1 MRQTVK
7 QFVFLLILNLIL
19 VVQVKAQVYP
29 VQINTQLIP
38 PYSLRLSDYVAPGT
52 NRIGLNMLL
61 TDLNE
66 PEYYI
71 RLELVIEGNGITIK
85 TKPTFNPGPIILEG
99 GIPQY
104 YTSSDLAEWFD
115 PQNLDFSGY
124 SRADYLATGRLPEGI
139 YRFSFRAYDYNK
151 GVRVSNNTMIT
162 AWLLLNDPPI
172 INLPFPNHKVEH
184 IDPQNIVF
192 QWTPRHTGSPNSAFS
207 TEYEFTLVEI
217 WPEGR
222 DPNNAIET
230 SVPVFQTTTT
240 TTTLVYGLSEPF
252 LEPGRQYAYRIQAR
266 DVDERDMFKNNG
278 YTEVRM
284 FTFGDECK
292 PVENLT
298 AKSSM
303 YNMAEITWTPSFTQ
317 TSFNVR
323 YRKADDE
330 EAEWFDEET
339 FLDHLKIND
348 LEGSTKYEYQVMG
361 YCGTYEGD
369 YSEVKTFTTPE
380 PNIASFECGG
390 TDESNGITN
399 HDPLPSLKVGDYI
412 WSGNFMF
419 KISEV
424 KGGSGTFT
432 GKAFAMVPYLSFI
445 KLMSEFE
452 NIKVN
457 TDNQVYEG
465 DITSVYNP
473 NSPFVF
479 GIGIGDGEDDGDGDG
494 DGDGD
499 NGGDIG
505 SGDNNGNGDSEIS
518 DTITTTTID
527 SVYIDNDVIIIISED
542 GTTDTIPTTEDI
554 EITDENGDTWT
565 VTDGAV
571 VTGGA
576 GGAGGAGGGTGGT
589 GGGGTDGSGTNDQSE
604 TVLAGIKFENA
615 IFKNNDVIEIPYEYM
630 GNILLTAV
638 NSSGNMPDTAINWSF
653 SDSTI
658 ASISYNPESIPL
670 SGVDIIATIGDSKVI
685 VKLTK
690 ATSAGVDEIA
700 GELQIGPLSINLD
713 SSRDRDKDGDYYNYT
728 YEEVSFTL
736 ILGDVKLGEYKANI
750 SGAKL
755 TYRENR
761 STDEIVQATIEW
773 IAETPVDLGEV
784 GIFKSVLTGVS
795 LTVDPEGKLSGKVDL
810 KTEITEDKNIS
821 SWVKLKKGLK
831 ADYSFEYEAS
841 ESAFKGT
848 FDFSKITGIN
858 IDLIKGTDNKVI
870 AKLQNASINS
880 DYILAGTVKQVAD
893 ASFKQNNLTIT
904 VDDLTVKGEFDFKEK
919 EFALKD
925 GSGKLSVSGIQGTK
939 GKVKIKVTYD
949 GEDIVANVDADN
961 FDLSMFGMNITPDKL
976 NLKFNKD
983 FEFEELTGSNV
994 IATHDNIEGK
1004 IKIDKFLI
1012 TKDELKELVLNGELS
1027 YKGIQFE
1034 LKGCKYD
1041 PSAITWTEAS
1051 AKVGENKI
1059 STYDFKIDSDGKVSC
1074 SSIKGDVSK
1083 GQMSAS
1089 INVSVGE
1096 NEFNGSFS
1104 GKVLKVGIDGTVI
1117 FGTSEKPTNDPSYST
1132 SPMFSYGYF
1141 ALKASSSSGVPIAP
1155 GLKLT
1160 KIGGMF
1166 GYNAWLTSYNPSN
1179 IKPDYKSYI
1188 AGLSLGISDAAGI
1201 IGLEVDPA
1209 IVQFGNDK
1217 LEIDI
1222 TAAIKMPVSK
1232 PMFTATGNVK
1242 YEYPSNKISGYV
1254 QTSIKVPS
1262 TNGFVIKTVGAN
1274 QINFNYETSH
1284 FKLESSQ
1291 LHAKM
1296 FNSLDLI
1303 GYVMYEIKKDS
1314 DGNIIL
1320 QKGALNAQLGF
1331 QYNKSWNGSKL
1342 GITYD
1347 AKFAILFAAGIETSF
1362 DEEGFDGTIYGK
1374 LAAQASGS
1382 VECTWFNY
1390 GATIFGSFE
1399 ADGALRYIDKQ
1410 ASLYGKFEVELKYYN
1425 NNNPDSQ
1432 KDFEFESEATVEF

>member
-7 QFVFLLILNLIL
+7 QFVFLFILNLIL
-19 VVQVKAQVYP
+19 AIQVKAQVYP
-29 VQINTQLIP
+29 VQINSQFIP

-52 NRIGLNMLL
+52 NRVGVNMLL
-61 TDLNE
+61 TDLSE
-66 PEYYI
+66 PEYYL
-71 RLELVIEGNGITIK
+71 RLELTIEGDGITIK
-85 TKPTFNPGPIILEG
+85 TKPSFNPGPIILEG

-104 YTSSDLAEWFD
+104 FTSSDLAEWFE

-124 SRADYLATGRLPEGI
+124 SRSDYLATGSLPEGI

-151 GVRVSNNTMIT
+151 GVRVSNNSMIT

-172 INLPFPNHKVEH
+172 INTPFPDHKVEH
-184 IDPQNIVF
+184 IDPQNIIF

-230 SVPVFQTTTT
+230 SIPIFQTTTT
-240 TTTLVYGLSEPF
+240 TSTLVYGLAEPF

-266 DVDERDMFKNNG
+266 DIDERDMFKNDG

-292 PVENLT
+292 PVENLS
-298 AKSSM
+298 AESAM
-303 YNMAEITWTPSFTQ
+303 FNMAEISWTPSFTQ

-323 YRKADDE
+323 YRKANDD
-330 EAEWFDEET
+330 EAEWFGEET
-339 FLDHLKIND
+339 FLDHLKLDD
-348 LEGSTKYEYQVMG
+348 LQESTKYEYQVMG

-369 YSEVKTFTTPE
+369 YSEVQTFTTPA
-380 PNIASFECGG
+380 PNLASFECGG
-390 TDESNGITN
+390 TDEDSGISNR
-399 HDPLPSLKVGDYI
+399 DPLTSLKVGDYI

-419 KISEV
+419 QISEV
-424 KGGSGTFT
+424 EGSNGNFT
-432 GKAFAMVPYLSFI
+432 GKAFAMVPYLSFV
-445 KLMSEFE
+445 KLMAEFE

-457 TDNQVYEG
+457 TDKQVYEG
-465 DITSVYNP
+465 EIKSVYNP
-473 NSPFVF
+473 DSPFVL
-479 GIGIGDGEDDGDGDG
+479 GIDLGGDDDGDGDDGTGGDDVG

-499 NGGDIG
+499 T
-505 SGDNNGNGDSEIS
+505 EIS
-518 DTITTTTID
+518 DSTFTTTID
-527 SVYIDNDVIIIISED
+527 SVYISDDDIIVINED
-542 GTTDTIPTTEDI
+542 GTTDTIPTIDDI
-554 EITDENGDTWT
+554 VITDENGDTWT
-565 VTDGAV
+565 VEDGAV
-571 VTGGA
+571 ITGGGT
-576 GGAGGAGGGTGGT
+576 GGDANGGAGGGS
-589 GGGGTDGSGTNDQSE
+589 GGGSGNNDQSE
-604 TVLAGIKFENA
+604 SVFTGIKFENS
-615 IFKNNDVIEIPYEYM
+615 IFKNNDVLEIPYDQSEH
-630 GNILLTAV
+630 ISLVAV
-638 NSSGNMPDTAINWSF
+638 DGSGSPIETVVNWSF
-653 SDSTI
+653 SETTTANI
-658 ASISYNPESIPL
+658 NYNTESIPS
-670 SGVDIIATIGDSKVI
+670 SGIDIIATVGDSEVT

-690 ATSAGVDEIA
+690 ATSADVDEIA
-700 GELQIGPLSINLD
+700 GELQIGPLSIKPEVND
-713 SSRDRDKDGDYYNYT
+713 DRDRDGDFDNYT
-728 YEEVSFTL
+728 IEKVSFTL
-736 ILGDVKLGEYKANI
+736 TLGDATLGDYKANI

-755 TYRENR
+755 TYRQNR
-761 STDEIVQATIEW
+761 STDAIVQATIEW
-773 IAETPVDLGEV
+773 TAETPVDLGEV

-795 LTVDPEGKLSGKVDL
+795 LSVDDEGKLSGKVDL
-810 KTEITEDKNIS
+810 KTEITEDKSIS

-841 ESAFKGT
+841 ENAFKGV

-870 AKLQNASINS
+870 AKLQNASVDS

-904 VDDLTVKGEFDFKEK
+904 VDDLTVKGEFAFKEK
-919 EFALKD
+919 EFTLKD

-939 GKVKIKVTYD
+939 GEVKIKVTYD
-949 GEDIVANVDADN
+949 GEEIVANVDANN
-961 FDLSMFGMNITPDKL
+961 FDLTAFGMKITPDKL
-976 NLKFNKD
+976 NLKFNKE
-983 FEFEELTGSNV
+983 FEFEELNGANI
-994 IATHDNIEGK
+994 IATHDDIKGE

-1012 TKDELKELVLNGELS
+1012 IKDELKEVVLNGELS

-1041 PSAITWTEAS
+1041 PSAISWTEAS
-1051 AKVGENKI
+1051 AKIGDNKI
-1059 STYDFKIDSDGKVSC
+1059 STYDFKIDSEGIVSC
-1074 SSIKGDVSK
+1074 SSIKGDISK
-1083 GQMSAS
+1083 GQIGAT
-1089 INVSVGE
+1089 IDVTVGD

-1104 GKVLKVGIDGTVI
+1104 GKFLKVGIDGTVI
-1117 FGTSEKPTNDPSYST
+1117 FGSTEKLSNDPTYST

-1141 ALKASSSSGVPIAP
+1141 SLKASSSSGVPIAP

-1160 KIGGMF
+1160 KIGGLF
-1166 GYNAWLTSYNPSN
+1166 GFNAWLSSYSPPN
-1179 IKPDYKSYI
+1179 IKPEYNSYI

-1217 LEIDI
+1217 LEVDI
-1222 TAAIKMPVSK
+1222 TAGIKMPVSK
-1232 PMFTATGNVK
+1232 PMFSATGNIK

-1262 TNGFVIKTVGAN
+1262 SNGFVIKTVGAN
-1274 QINFNYETSH
+1274 QIGFNYETSH

-1291 LHAKM
+1291 LKAKM
-1296 FNSLDLI
+1296 FNDLDLT
-1303 GYVMYEIKKDS
+1303 GYVMYEIEKDA
-1314 DGNIIL
+1314 DGNTIL
-1320 QKGALNAQLGF
+1320 QKGALDAQLGF
-1331 QYNKSWNGSKL
+1331 QYNKSWSGSKL

-1347 AKFAILFAAGIETSF
+1347 AKFAILFAAEFKTDF
-1362 DEEGFDGTIYGK
+1362 DEEGFNGIIGGK

-1382 VECTWFNY
+1382 VDCTWFNY

-1399 ADGALRYIDKQ
+1399 ADGSLRYIDKQ
-1410 ASLYGKFEVELKYYN
+1410 ASLYGKFAVQLKYYN